1 MNQDSFS
8 SLKFR
13 RTSSRLS
20 KDSPSFS
27 SRILKSHQSNTS
39 LKRHP
44 SAPVYPRSSASGSRE
59 HSRTRSNAYGSSSSS
74 LDQSSAGPSPVAGNE
89 SNYFPSG
96 YNPAK
101 PRPPHPGRFSLN
113 EQSSDE
119 VVGAPFESRGMLS
132 ALEETTA
139 ESDRQSDRQSQRLS
153 FRQSFKPPPTLR
165 APHTSPDTRGLRQSA
180 SFTALQ
186 NRMDNLFPSRTEND
200 RTPNTNRYSDEGN
213 GSNPKPSSGSRR
225 NKKSSFS
232 SFVNSMLP
240 SPRGIKISAPE
251 NPVHVTH
258 VGYDNQTGQFTGLP
272 KEWQRLLQENGIS
285 KKEQEEHPQTMV
297 DIMRFYEKNAQGDD
311 EVWHKFDHAYAHHQT
326 ATSPIV
332 QPVAATSSSQGQRSG
347 SPPGSPRFPQNHEG
361 SFENP
366 RAPPPIPRGAP
377 TGPQVPQAMSPPLGG
392 LIPNR
397 APPKPPTPANMTP
410 ARPPPQPPVS
420 NQYTGV
426 PARPAQED
434 YAPQY
439 GTPPIPETQ
448 QFPSE
453 SQRSRSNSKASVSG
467 PWSPPVSSPT
477 QYQQQQEQ
485 AMVAAQQAIASKQL
499 DRTRSQRQQPQLQL
513 QPLQHQSPRPEQKH
527 PAPPQHASPTA
538 DPSGYQSQDPRTAP
552 AARPRQRPRQS
563 NAMDIR
569 SRLLAIC
576 TPGDPTK
583 LYYNLCKIGQGA
595 SGGVFTAYQNG
606 TNSCVAIKQMNL
618 DLQPKKDL
626 IINEILVMKDSKHK
640 NIVNFLDSYLHGLD
654 LWVVME
660 YMEGGSLT
668 DVVTF
673 NIMSEGQIAAVCRET
688 LNGLQHLHSKGVIHR
703 DIKSDNILLSM
714 EGNIK
719 LTDFGFCAQINDSQ
733 NKRNTM
739 VGTPYWMAPEVVTRK
754 EYGRKV
760 DIWSLGIMAIE
771 MIEGEPPYLTESPLR
786 ALYLIATNGT
796 PTIKDEHNLSPVFRD
811 FLHLALK
818 VDPEKRA
825 SAHDLLKHPFMTLC
839 APLSHLS
846 PLVKAARVS
855 RAQEKAQKG
864 GA

>member
-1 MNQDSFS
+1 MNHDTFS

-13 RTSSRLS
+13 RTSSKLH
-20 KDSPSFS
+20 KDSPSFT
-27 SRILKSHQSNTS
+27 SRILKSQQSNTTS

-44 SAPVYPRSSASGSRE
+44 SAPVYPRSNSSPGRD
-59 HSRTRSNAYGSSSSS
+59 HHTRTRSNAYGSSSSS
-74 LDQSSAGPSPVAGNE
+74 SLDQHSAGPSPVPS
-89 SNYFPSG
+89 SNDLAHAPTHHAAASQQQPS
-96 YNPAK
+96 
-101 PRPPHPGRFSLN
+101 RPLHSGRFSL
-113 EQSSDE
+113 QTPSSDE
-119 VVGAPFESRGMLS
+119 LTSSPFDSRGMLT
-132 ALEETTA
+132 ALDENSTEFDRPASSTRPPLPPSLTT
-139 ESDRQSDRQSQRLS
+139 
-153 FRQSFKPPPTLR
+153 T
-165 APHTSPDTRGLRQSA
+165 DTRGLRQSA
-180 SFTALQ
+180 SFTALH
-186 NRMDNLFPSRTEND
+186 NRMDAFVHRND
-200 RTPNTNRYSDEGN
+200 QDRSTPPTNRYSDEAG
-213 GSNPKPSSGSRR
+213 GPRTGRS
-225 NKKSSFS
+225 KKASFS
-232 SFVNSMLP
+232 SFVNSMLG

-258 VGYDNQTGQFTGLP
+258 VGYDNRTGQFTGLP
-272 KEWQRLLQENGIS
+272 KEWQRLLQESGIS

-297 DIMRFYEKNAQGDD
+297 DIMRFYEKNARGDD
-311 EVWHKFDHAYAHHQT
+311 EVWHKFDHAYPQHQVV
-326 ATSPIV
+326 TSPAQSDTV
-332 QPVAATSSSQGQRSG
+332 GAAAYAAATAGQQRT
-347 SPPGSPRFPQNHEG
+347 SPPTSPRFPQNHEG

-366 RAPPPIPRGAP
+366 RAPPPIPRGGGGGSPP
-377 TGPQVPQAMSPPLGG
+377 TVPAMSPPVGG
-392 LIPNR
+392 LVPNR
-397 APPKPPTPANMTP
+397 APPKPPTATTMTP
-410 ARPPPQPPVS
+410 ARAAPQPP
-420 NQYTGV
+420 T
-426 PARPAQED
+426 A
-434 YAPQY
+434 APQMSA
-439 GTPPIPETQ
+439 TMTRPPDAYPAPFNAPAIPMIPETE
-448 QFPSE
+448 PLTSE
-453 SQRSRSNSKASVSG
+453 PPRAR
-467 PWSPPVSSPT
+467 SPPPTTTPTATGAPYGPPPVVATPT
-477 QYQQQQEQ
+477 QYQQQQEH
-485 AMVAAQQAIASKQL
+485 AMAAAQQALASKQL
-499 DRTRSQRQQPQLQL
+499 DRSRSQRQQAPA
-513 QPLQHQSPRPEQKH
+513 RPDQK
-527 PAPPQHASPTA
+527 PAVAE
-538 DPSGYQSQDPRTAP
+538 DPAVQAAQRAP

-563 NAMDIR
+563 TAMDVR
-569 SRLLAIC
+569 ARLNSIC

-583 LYYNLCKIGQGA
+583 LYRNLNKIGQGA
-595 SGGVFTAYQNG
+595 SGGVYTAYTHG
-606 TNSCVAIKQMNL
+606 AHDCVAIKQMNL
-618 DLQPKKDL
+618 DLQPKKEL

-673 NIMSEGQIAAVCRET
+673 NIMSEAQIAVVCRET

-714 EGNIK
+714 DGNIK

-796 PTIKDEHNLSPVFRD
+796 PTIKDEHQLSPVFRD

-825 SAHDLLKHPFMTLC
+825 SAHDLLKHPFMSLC

-864 GA
+864 GH

>member
-1 MNQDSFS
+1 MNHDSFA

-13 RTSSRLS
+13 RPSSKLH
-20 KDSPSFS
+20 KDPPSIG
-27 SRILKSHQSNTS
+27 SRILKSQQSNTS

-44 SAPVYPRSSASGSRE
+44 SAPVYPRTSASRSRE

-74 LDQSSAGPSPVAGNE
+74 LDQTSGGPSPILATNE
-89 SNYFPSG
+89 SGYFSG
-96 YNPAK
+96 NINTTK
-101 PRPPHPGRFSLN
+101 SRPPPSGRFSLN
-113 EQSSDE
+113 DRSSDE
-119 VVGAPFESRGMLS
+119 LIGAPFDSRGMLG
-132 ALEETTA
+132 ALQETTT
-139 ESDRQSDRQSQRLS
+139 EFDRQPTE
-153 FRQSFKPPPTLR
+153 KPPTLR
-165 APHTSPDTRGLRQSA
+165 SQTSPDVRGLRQSA
-180 SFTALQ
+180 SFTALH
-186 NRMDNLFPSRTEND
+186 NRMDALVNRTDSD
-200 RTPNTNRYSDEGN
+200 RSTNPKRYSDEGN
-213 GSNPKPSSGSRR
+213 GVKPVGRS
-225 NKKSSFS
+225 KKASFS
-232 SFVNSMLP
+232 SFVNSMLG

-272 KEWQRLLQENGIS
+272 KEWQRLLQESGIS

-297 DIMRFYEKNAQGDD
+297 DIMRFYEKNAKGDD
-311 EVWHKFDHAYAHHQT
+311 EVWHKFDHAYPQH
-326 ATSPIV
+326 
-332 QPVAATSSSQGQRSG
+332 QPVTTPSAQPISGGSTPYGTVGQRAS
-347 SPPGSPRFPQNHEG
+347 SPTSPRFPQNHEG

-366 RAPPPIPRGAP
+366 RAPPPIPRG
-377 TGPQVPQAMSPPLGG
+377 VPASTQGMPLPVGG
-392 LIPNR
+392 LVPNR
-397 APPKPPTPANMTP
+397 APPKPPTAGSMTP
-410 ARPPPQPPVS
+410 ARPAPQPPTAASYIVTRS
-420 NQYTGV
+420 TQD
-426 PARPAQED
+426 AW
-434 YAPQY
+434 PQFVTIPENSQPFS
-439 GTPPIPETQ
+439 TPPIPESEPL
-448 QFPSE
+448 PSGP
-453 SQRSRSNSKASVSG
+453 QLSRSNSKANGTTTPRVPPSVAST
-467 PWSPPVSSPT
+467 PT

-485 AMVAAQQAIASKQL
+485 AMAAAQQAIASKQL
-499 DRTRSQRQQPQLQL
+499 DRSRSLRQQQAQ
-513 QPLQHQSPRPEQKH
+513 RPEQKQMAQ
-527 PAPPQHASPTA
+527 PTPQHASPAEDSSTA
-538 DPSGYQSQDPRTAP
+538 LQQNTRAVP
-552 AARPRQRPRQS
+552 AARPRQRARQS
-563 NAMDIR
+563 NVMDIR
-569 SRLLAIC
+569 SRLVAIC

-583 LYYNLCKIGQGA
+583 MYYNLNKIGQGA
-595 SGGVFTAYQNG
+595 SGGVFTAYHNG

-703 DIKSDNILLSM
+703 DIKSDNILLSLD
-714 EGNIK
+714 GNIK
-719 LTDFGFCAQINDSQ
+719 LTDFGFCAQINESH

-825 SAHDLLKHPFMTLC
+825 SAHDLLKHPFMSFC
-839 APLSHLS
+839 APLSHLA
-846 PLVKAARVS
+846 PLVKAARLS

-864 GA
+864 GP